1 MLRENFQRL
10 QQDLAE
16 MIVSSLEKRVD
27 RDSSFKKT
35 ISTKVHKRESS
46 GSLQSDNSP
55 EYFHLAVTDNTSTF
69 L

>member
-1 MLRENFQRL
+1 
-10 QQDLAE
+10 
-16 MIVSSLEKRVD
+16 MIVSSLENRVD

-35 ISTKVHKRESS
+35 LSTKDHKREAS
-46 GSLQSDNSP
+46 GSLRSDNSP